1 MRTSAEAKEAPN
13 SVKARTAPTS
23 RLQSLIQPGLDDLRE
38 SRWWSMTWSSGVN
51 PEKGGRSGVRVPF
64 RRPFSAVLG
73 EGDAH
78 VAAGGLPPGLGTDRC
93 PAPRLYSWHAEWPA
107 SGDRQWDPRTAL
119 YTPRAVLQPW
129 PQGPDTWHGR

>member
-1 MRTSAEAKEAPN
+1 M
-13 SVKARTAPTS
+13 VF
-23 RLQSLIQPGLDDLRE
+23 GGE
-38 SRWWSMTWSSGVN
+38 SREGRKKWGQEEEVGS
-51 PEKGGRSGVRVPF
+51 GGRSGVRVPF

-107 SGDRQWDPRTAL
+107 SGDRQWDPRTARD
-119 YTPRAVLQPW
+119 TPCAVLQPW
-129 PQGPDTWHGR
+129 PQGPDNWHGR